1 MWASPPP
8 PPMPPG
14 GCFGKYNVPEDYAM
28 CANDPNF
35 IRYGSTACCPYSG
48 AASWTAGVCDLCSGN
63 FTCPAPPASAFQWGA
78 MLAVIVNTGI
88 SVGMA
93 LQKTAHTRVERRIT
107 ASARLSEEAEAEARK
122 KTFTGERLW
131 WVGFLMQVSGEIG
144 NLVAYGDPNT
154 PSSVVAS
161 LGCVAVIA
169 NAVISGCFLGE
180 GWRQRDGL
188 GVLMIILGVVLVI
201 IFVPQ
206 AKEGGTHNL
215 LPCPL
220 IFSHNYSAHACE
232 LPPTWPAGD
241 SVTSPHLSGAT
252 VCELHHI
259 MAVGSDYWYMVQ
271 PEW

>member
-1 MWASPPP
+1 
-8 PPMPPG
+8 MPTG
-14 GCFGKYNVPEDYAM
+14 GCFSKLNVEADYEM
-28 CANDPNF
+28 CQNDPTY
-35 IRYGSTACCPYSG
+35 IATGRTACCPYSG
-48 AASWTAGVCDLCSGN
+48 ATAWTAGVCDLCSGS
-63 FTCPAPPASAFQWGA
+63 FTCPTPPATAFRWGA
-78 MLAVIVNTGI
+78 MLAVIVNTAI

-107 ASARLSEEAEAEARK
+107 ASAKISEEAEAAARK
-122 KTFTGERLW
+122 QTFTGERLW
-131 WVGFLMQVSGEIG
+131 WLGFLMQVGGEIG

-169 NAVISGCFLGE
+169 NAVISGVFLGE
-180 GWRQRDGL
+180 GWRQRDGV
-188 GVLMIILGVVLVI
+188 GVLMIIFGVILI
-201 IFVPQ
+201 IVFVPQ

-220 IFSHNYSAHACE
+220 IFSHNYSAYACE
-232 LPPTWPAGD
+232 LPATWPIGD
-241 SVTSPHLSGAT
+241 SFTSPHLSGVA
-252 VCELHHI
+252 VCEHKHI